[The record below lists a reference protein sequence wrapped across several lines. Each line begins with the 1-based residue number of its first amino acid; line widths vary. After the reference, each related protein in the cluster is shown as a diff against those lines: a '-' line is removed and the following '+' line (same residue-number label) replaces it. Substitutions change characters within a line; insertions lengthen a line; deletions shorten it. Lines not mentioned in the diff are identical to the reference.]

1 MFRQFTNFLTAFHLS
16 KPMPQVLAPFRK
28 IEMKSLDQAAEA
40 VALAFTESTC
50 VQISTLALL
59 IAKRIGKTQTDAT
72 LKLGEE
78 GFNQLIHEI
87 KIWTSQLPTICMA
100 KIYNANVW
108 PHRCCNSNK
117 EKDQSSL
124 SIHIP
129 GTPTGAESLTWAIY
143 QVLCEL
149 GELLVRHGFK
159 TNDIGTLYDHE
170 KMPHLGILLRF
181 PWSNEMKAL
190 FTAYGEDLEAIQKI
204 SVPASRENNEELR
217 DRASSL
223 WDAV

>member
-1 MFRQFTNFLTAFHLS
+1 MNS
-16 KPMPQVLAPFRK
+16 LA
-28 IEMKSLDQAAEA
+28 QAAEA

-59 IAKRIGKTQTDAT
+59 IAKRVGKTQSEAT
-72 LKLGEE
+72 LKLGEG
-78 GFNQLIHEI
+78 GFNNLIHEI
-87 KIWTSQLPTICMA
+87 KIWISQLPETCIA
-100 KIYNANVW
+100 KIYKADVW
-108 PHRCCNSNK
+108 PHRCELSR
-117 EKDQSSL
+117 EEADQSSL

-143 QVLCEL
+143 QVLSEL
-149 GELLVRHGFK
+149 GELLTRYGFN

-181 PWSNEMKAL
+181 PWSNEMKTL
-190 FTAYGEDLEAIQKI
+190 FTAYGEDIDAIQKI
-204 SVPASRENNEELR
+204 SATMPVPQATHEELR
-217 DRASSL
+217 ERASSL